1 MKTFTEYL
9 QEASFAGR
17 AWEGKLSKINELL
30 DWFDKKKIMNATER
44 KEYERIKRNYYRWH
58 NDGDKPGI
66 LKKDIQ
72 FYTTNNDISSMLE
85 TKLEDFIKKILSK
98 YQGKYNR
105 SEFNIDKAINNL
117 QEVIRLSDTSDE
129 FVHIPHLIKDLKSM
143 LNSEDEEVKSYIKQL
158 EDVNTL
164 LDKELE
170 PIIPENMKT
179 KVTGAKLSYVKKNK
193 LTTLKLE
200 KLIQKFDNIREDI
213 ILYCKELIE
222 VYNKTKSKLK

>member
-1 MKTFTEYL
+1 MLTFTEYL
-9 QEASFAGR
+9 QEASFVGR

-30 DWFDKKKIMNATER
+30 DWLDKKKIMNASER

-66 LKKDIQ
+66 LRKDIQ
-72 FYTTNNDISSMLE
+72 SYTTNNDISSMLE

-129 FVHIPHLIKDLKSM
+129 FVHIPHLIKYLKSM
-143 LNSEDEEVKSYIKQL
+143 LNSEDDEVKSYIKQL
-158 EDVNTL
+158 EDINTL
-164 LDKELE
+164 LDKELD
-170 PIIPENMKT
+170 PILPDTMKT
-179 KVTGAKLSYVKKNK
+179 KVTGSKISYAKKNK
-193 LTTLKLE
+193 LTTLKIE
-200 KLIQKFDNIREDI
+200 KLIQKFNHVREDI

-222 VYNKTKSKLK
+222 VYNKTKSKLQ